1 MNTKIL
7 FLGDFFLNGS
17 YNIELPIECV
27 HYPFILNL
35 EGPISNRGKPTPE
48 KISLVMREGIFERI
62 FNRLLP
68 MAVSLSNNHIMDYG
82 NDAFEDTLI
91 NLNKLGVKYFGAG
104 VPEDNYNNPLIITVG
119 DIKVALLGYCY
130 AGYYD
135 QIKHVKEGFRYGPA
149 PLEIKR
155 IQKDIKNLNNTVDR
169 IVVSLHW
176 GIEES
181 NFPSKEQVF
190 LARKVVDIGADCVIS
205 HHAHV
210 VQPVEKYRNKIIA
223 YNLGNFI
230 FSDLIIP
237 CFDNSGN
244 LKGYYKK
251 KQRWWNKSSI
261 GIFIDFATLSFNIYP
276 FYFDRCQVRVKSN
289 FFHQYVNFNLE
300 NNLTKLDE
308 LISKNLKLKKLV
320 NIILK
325 NIEEPKLPS
334 IKSILN
340 FLQMLIKDQ

>member
-7 FLGDFFLNGS
+7 FLGDFFLKEF
-17 YNIELPIECV
+17 YNIKLPIECV
-27 HYPFILNL
+27 KYPFILNL

-48 KISLVMREGIFERI
+48 KISLVMREGIFEKV
-62 FNRLLP
+62 FNNSLP
-68 MAVSLSNNHIMDYG
+68 VAVSLSNNHIMDYG
-82 NDAFEDTLI
+82 NEAFEDTLI

-104 VPEDNYNNPLIITVG
+104 RPEDNYNNPLIITVG

-130 AGYYD
+130 ALYYE
-135 QIKHVKEGFRYGPA
+135 QIKHVKGLRYGPA

-155 IQKDIKNLNNTVDR
+155 IKKDIKNLNNTVDR

-190 LARKVVDIGADCVIS
+190 LARKIVDIGADCVIS
-205 HHAHV
+205 HHAHA
-210 VQPVEKYRNKIIA
+210 VQPVEKYKNKIIA

-230 FSDLIIP
+230 FSDFIVS
-237 CFDNSGN
+237 CFDNSGS

-261 GIFIDFATLSFNIYP
+261 GIFIDLATLSFDIY
-276 FYFDRCQVRVKSN
+276 FLYFDGCQVKVKDS
-289 FFHQYVNFNLE
+289 FFHRYVNFNLE
-300 NNLTKLDE
+300 NNLAKLDK
-308 LISKNLKLKKLV
+308 LISNNIKLKRLV
-320 NIILK
+320 NIIFN
-325 NIEEPKLPS
+325 NIERPKIPS

-340 FLQMLIKDQ
+340 FLQILTQDQ